1 MNVFKGSSDTSTNLA
16 DNVQESVGFRTDNNA
31 ACARLLIYF
40 AIAFHRGKQGFHAKR
55 DLTFYPSLARARHTN
70 NERTA
75 MYDSLLRLSD
85 MLLGMARRSQLK
97 TPKVGL
103 DGMGGETVQLD
114 VSVSV
119 PEQQTSKRMTRQRS
133 NQTPAPVEMP
143 SLGVK
148 TGRTPIDRSKTS
160 EQFEERCRGCLGFLY
175 CQLIP
180 NPAIKR
186 KSKGSDKRIRRMC
199 YWCDSRTLFWKA
211 QLQEG
216 RQEGQETTEVFD

>member
-1 MNVFKGSSDTSTNLA
+1 MRYQSSIELPLPQTVNNGIIPMTHGLWNVFKGGSDTSTNLA

-40 AIAFHRGKQGFHAKR
+40 AIAFHRGKQWFHAKS
-55 DLTFYPSLARARHTN
+55 DLTFYQSLAFYARHAN

-85 MLLGMARRSQLK
+85 TLLGMARRSQLE

-119 PEQQTSKRMTRQRS
+119 PE
-133 NQTPAPVEMP
+133 
-143 SLGVK
+143 
-148 TGRTPIDRSKTS
+148 
-160 EQFEERCRGCLGFLY
+160 
-175 CQLIP
+175 
-180 NPAIKR
+180 
-186 KSKGSDKRIRRMC
+186 
-199 YWCDSRTLFWKA
+199 
-211 QLQEG
+211 
-216 RQEGQETTEVFD
+216 